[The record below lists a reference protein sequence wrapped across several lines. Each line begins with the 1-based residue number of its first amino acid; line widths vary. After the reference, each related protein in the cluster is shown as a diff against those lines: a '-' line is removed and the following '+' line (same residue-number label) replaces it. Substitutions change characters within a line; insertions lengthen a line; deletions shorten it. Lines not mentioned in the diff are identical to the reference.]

1 MYFRTAFI
9 FIYVT
14 VFSFATHH
22 FSLFV
27 HPFVQS
33 FCLVYVAGS
42 RIFPSCGSETRKLK
56 SLLIGA
62 PVPRQRSIYSHEL
75 PRAVATRLGPTNIN

>member
-62 PVPRQRSIYSHEL
+62 PVPTTHANVPRPWLEL
-75 PRAVATRLGPTNIN
+75 DNVE